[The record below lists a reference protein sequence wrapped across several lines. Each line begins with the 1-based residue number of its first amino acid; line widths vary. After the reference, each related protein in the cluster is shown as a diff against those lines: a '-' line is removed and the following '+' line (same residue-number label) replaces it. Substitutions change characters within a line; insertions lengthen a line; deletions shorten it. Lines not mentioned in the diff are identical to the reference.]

1 MTSLPK
7 DRNIEMSPVKKAQKA
22 TSIVPAEK
30 KDARAGSKE
39 ALIANLQVN
48 DSWIDDFKCSQMV
61 KSIRETKEQGKKDR
75 EEAVSK
81 LSRQ

>member
-1 MTSLPK
+1 MT
-7 DRNIEMSPVKKAQKA
+7 PVKKAPKSA
-22 TSIVPAEK
+22 SIVPADK

-61 KSIRETKEQGKKDR
+61 KSIRDTKEQGRKDR
-75 EEAVSK
+75 EEGISK
-81 LSRQ
+81 LSKQ

>member
-1 MTSLPK
+1 
-7 DRNIEMSPVKKAQKA
+7 MSPVKKAQKP